1 MVVYADPVVLI
12 MICMYMGKSA
22 QRHWLWKSML
32 QLQTEF
38 DGAWLFLANV
48 CMHN

>member
-1 MVVYADPVVLI
+1 MVIYADPVVLI
-12 MICMYMGKSA
+12 MIFMYMGKSV

-32 QLQTEF
+32 QRQTECAR
-38 DGAWLFLANV
+38 AWLFLANV